1 MLHLL
6 KQKSLFRRSLCMVL
20 IFSLCCIPLFG
31 FSRADYAISSL
42 GDGVIADDM
51 LAEAAGVNL
60 DEPDTPKPP
69 VGFPS
74 YEYYVNY
81 THSFYAGL
89 KLREAGIDNAG
100 KYPPQSVPCHP
111 AFGGVYFDRNN
122 GLLVIN
128 IVDDDAQLKE
138 EITRI
143 LKDYS
148 GYYYFRSVTY
158 SLNYLYEISG
168 VITEYMI
175 QNPEGPLRGNI
186 VGWGHDEVEGTVCVR
201 LLNPDEE
208 VIAFFKENIT
218 DSPVLI
224 FKQGSLGTRLPR
236 LREN

>member
-6 KQKSLFRRSLCMVL
+6 KQKSLFRRSLCIAL
-20 IFSLCCIPLFG
+20 IISLCCIPLFG
-31 FSRADYAISSL
+31 FSRADSVTPPL

-60 DEPDTPKPP
+60 DESDTPKPP
-69 VGFPS
+69 FGFPS

-89 KLREAGIDNAG
+89 ELQEAGIVG
-100 KYPPQSVPCHP
+100 RGGTLPCHP
-111 AFGGVYFDRNN
+111 AYGGGYFDNN

-158 SLNYLYEISG
+158 SYNYLNE
-168 VITEYMI
+168 I
-175 QNPEGPLRGNI
+175 QNTIVAYMMAQGSGGSGGLPGPLKNNFTGCTANGKYNVVR
-186 VGWGHDEVEGTVCVR
+186 VE
-201 LLNPDEE
+201 LLDLSEE
-208 VIAFFKENIT
+208 AIAYFRENVI
-218 DSPVLI
+218 DSPALSFEQSPGFAVLY
-224 FKQGSLGTRLPR
+224 
-236 LREN
+236 